1 LPPDDDLSV
10 IQEPVFLAAIE
21 SLKQAHRIDPS
32 DTQIIYNLALTLL
45 RTTQAEAAAT
55 KFRLLLSITPDS
67 ENAVKGL
74 ELCEQMISDQ
84 SRIEA
89 MKKRRAEAQK
99 VATPA
104 AVPSSPPKPSPTPS
118 PSKTTSQPSP
128 APSPTAATSPAVAT
142 SPPVAVSAVATGAP
156 KAAAP
161 VSSSEPKSESGV
173 RDLLSQIRETSF
185 YFPHDALKA
194 PGPYPDGINSA
205 HRELY
210 LVDEDFKKLLGV
222 GSKEE
227 FLAFPQWKQV
237 LPHSFPA
244 LSFYSP
250 RLILPVPL
258 WHHRSPRRRQLAS
271 FRQTQTLSSG
281 RQAGRQTGGKRWRMD
296 LTNDRF
302 GFCCWLDV

>member
-1 LPPDDDLSV
+1 M

-21 SLKQAHRIDPS
+21 SLKKAHQIDPS

-45 RTTQAEAAAT
+45 RTNQAEAAAA

-89 MKKRRAEAQK
+89 MQKRRAEAQK
-99 VATPA
+99 AVVPTA
-104 AVPSSPPKPSPTPS
+104 APVSPPKPSPAPS
-118 PSKTTSQPSP
+118 PVKTVSSQPSP
-128 APSPTAATSPAVAT
+128 VASPASPAVAA
-142 SPPVAVSAVATGAP
+142 PIVAASVVNTGTP
-156 KAAAP
+156 KTAP
-161 VSSSEPKSESGV
+161 VSSSDPKSESGV
-173 RDLLSQIRETSF
+173 RDLLIQIRETCF

-210 LVDEDFKKLLGV
+210 LADEDFKKLLGV

-237 LPHSFPA
+237 FPSLPSQ
-244 LSFYSP
+244 Y
-250 RLILPVPL
+250 LIRT
-258 WHHRSPRRRQLAS
+258 HDRCPRRKLLAS
-271 FRQTQTLSSG
+271 FRHDALSLSL
-281 RQAGRQTGGKRWRMD
+281 RPE
-296 LTNDRF
+296 DR
-302 GFCCWLDV
+302 